1 MCIYQL
7 GLIALAIAPP
17 NVRFEPMHTR
27 LMFDE
32 PVQVIYDGV
41 QTDTVYVVEKDGII
55 QNVSVN
61 KEATEKSPFLD
72 ITDRVGVT
80 NDEEGLLSAVFHP
93 KYATNGEIYVWY
105 SAQNPKR
112 GVLSRFTKSEDK
124 NSVDKSSEEVL
135 LEVREPWGN
144 HNGGTVLFGPDRYLY
159 VGIGDGG
166 AANDPHGNGQNK
178 NSLLG
183 SVIRIDV
190 SSTLGDEKKTKPYAI
205 PPDNPLVG
213 QEGFREELWAWG
225 LRNPWRMSF
234 DKKTGKLWAGDVGQ
248 NAWEE
253 IDIVES
259 GKNYGWNSREGAHDF
274 KNNSDPSVQMTDPV
288 HEYGRR
294 MGGSITGGYVYR
306 GTKIP
311 SLVGAYV
318 FSDYLS
324 KRIWALVPQEDEGI
338 PFEAKRIAKKTP
350 IAISSFG
357 ESPSG
362 EILAC
367 GFPNA
372 YSSKGKIYWLVLSE
386 PTTSTIR

>member
-1 MCIYQL
+1 M
-7 GLIALAIAPP
+7 IAPP
-17 NVRFEPMHTR
+17 SVRFEPMHTH
-27 LMFDE
+27 LIFDE
-32 PVQVIYDGV
+32 PIQVIYDGI
-41 QTDTVYVVEKDGII
+41 QTDSVYVVEKDGII
-55 QNVSVN
+55 QNVSVFEDTTQ
-61 KEATEKSPFLD
+61 KRPFLD

-93 KYATNGEIYVWY
+93 NYAKNNELYVWY

-112 GVLSRFTKSEDK
+112 GVLSRFKKSPEQSSIDT
-124 NSVDKSSEEVL
+124 SSEEVI

-144 HNGGTVLFGPDRYLY
+144 HNGGTVLFGPDGYLY

-178 NSLLG
+178 NTLLG

-190 SSTLGDEKKTKPYAI
+190 NPTTNTPKTENKTKANNKLYTI
-205 PPDNPLVG
+205 PTDNPLVG
-213 QEGFREELWAWG
+213 QNGIREELWAWG

-234 DKKTGKLWAGDVGQ
+234 DRKTGKLWAGDVGQ

-253 IDIVES
+253 IDIIES
-259 GKNYGWNSREGAHDF
+259 GKNYGWNHREGAHDF
-274 KNNSDPSVQMTDPV
+274 KNNSDPSEQMTDPV

-324 KRIWALVPQEDEGI
+324 KRIWALVPQEDEDT
-338 PFEAKRIAKKTP
+338 PFDAKRIAKKTP

-357 ESPSG
+357 ESPNG